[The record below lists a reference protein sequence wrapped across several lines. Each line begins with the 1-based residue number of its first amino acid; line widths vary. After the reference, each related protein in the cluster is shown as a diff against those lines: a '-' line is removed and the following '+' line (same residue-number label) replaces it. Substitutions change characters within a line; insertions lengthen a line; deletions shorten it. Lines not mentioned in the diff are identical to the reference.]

1 MKIQSARVLKKK
13 SNNPFKKPNTR
24 RKVKPKVCDMDDNIL
39 DLYPESESET
49 LRYESESSQNKYD
62 VTVTHSGNVY
72 GIQFDKVSYLK
83 FQKDPSY
90 VKQFLPTEMVSADG
104 EITAKLTGLI
114 DGETSSEIDLNIDPN
129 ADKCCN
135 DQRLV
140 EANKEGTFD
149 STTPANGANRTDKA
163 SQSILG
169 HSSNRFSVDPNRV
182 RKQKTS
188 RKAKVKLNTMLEG
201 DLLDDAEAHLLQLAF
216 DRPVLFDYT
225 LPIAERNPNS
235 LINTWSLVHKKMNE
249 YIKDI
254 LGEKANNLEVALD
267 AVRET
272 WLNIRTQYMRY
283 RSNTK
288 NKTGMSPNKT
298 PPIKHLDLLRNYET
312 VAMKR
317 RTLSNMD
324 ENDDTYEQYDDEY
337 AERRVNE
344 AKPTK

>member
-1 MKIQSARVLKKK
+1 MTDEKGNIFSQASKSDLELQLVYIAHVIVRKKLNEVHCV
-13 SNNPFKKPNTR
+13 SLNINN
-24 RKVKPKVCDMDDNIL
+24 VC
-39 DLYPESESET
+39 ET
-49 LRYESESSQNKYD
+49 YFDYFSVDKYD
-62 VTVTHSGNVY
+62 VTATHNGNVY
-72 GIQFDKVSYLK
+72 GIQFDEVSYLK

-114 DGETSSEIDLNIDPN
+114 DGETDSEIDLNT
-129 ADKCCN
+129 K
-135 DQRLV
+135 
-140 EANKEGTFD
+140 D
-149 STTPANGANRTDKA
+149 STTPANGANRTDTA
-163 SQSILG
+163 SQSMLG
-169 HSSNRFSVDPNRV
+169 HSSNVPFSVDPNRV

-188 RKAKVKLNTMLEG
+188 RKTKVKLNTILEG
-201 DLLDDAEAHLLQLAF
+201 DLLDDAEAHLLQLVF

-235 LINTWSLVHKKMNE
+235 LINTWSLVHKKMIE

-254 LGEKANNLEVALD
+254 LGEKANNLEVTLA

-298 PPIKHLDLLRNYET
+298 PPIKHLDLLRNY
-312 VAMKR
+312 
-317 RTLSNMD
+317 
-324 ENDDTYEQYDDEY
+324 
-337 AERRVNE
+337 
-344 AKPTK
+344 